1 METNRNTKNI
11 YFMKDFTKFEK
22 IINFGLTENNLF
34 NKIRERK
41 EKICEKKYKN
51 VRFDF

>member
-1 METNRNTKNI
+1 
-11 YFMKDFTKFEK
+11 MKDYTKFEK
-22 IINFGLTENNLF
+22 IINFGLTDFNDF

-41 EKICEKKYKN
+41 EKTCEKKYKN